1 MSEPKTMVINCALC
15 DATQTREE
23 VLQAYD
29 QIVINAATVLV
40 SEESTQ
46 LLHRY
51 NVNLNAAAV
60 YTVPAGCRPQVQNG
74 RCTISGD
81 RVPEQPTA
89 LMVNGALTIQPGSE
103 KALQGYAA
111 ILVNGSVSCPESLSG
126 QLPQLQV
133 NGSTVIYPDNAILLK
148 RTFVVDPVFVLRAK
162 NADYFAQRRVVL
174 VDDRLDMA
182 SLVAK
187 GVKFLTRQAIVAQPL
202 LEQAISLFD
211 DETEIVVVPQGCA
224 FVNDDL
230 KLTDAAIRKHGTKL
244 YINGNLILTT
254 NSVRSLEQL
263 EYLKVNGTVLLPAS
277 LLESFEAV
285 NAEYNDLKVVKG
297 TLVTDRPVIK
307 VGLDALQQEDGL
319 ELMDCAAVTLS
330 PDLPPQLIREKL
342 AISDCAVV
350 NCTPEQRDAVEAVS
364 QDVATIQDGTDGD
377 ADEGSPLGFLKDIFS
392 GKRKMVNAANYQL

>member
-23 VLQAYD
+23 TLQAYD
-29 QIVINAATVLV
+29 QVIINAATVLV
-40 SEESTQ
+40 SEQSSQ

-60 YTVPAGCRPQVQNG
+60 YTVPTGCQLKIQNG
-74 RCTISGD
+74 RYTISGD
-81 RVPEQPTA
+81 RTPEHPVA
-89 LMVNGALTIQPGSE
+89 LMVNGALTIQPDSGA
-103 KALQGYAA
+103 ALQGYAA
-111 ILVNGSVSCPESLSG
+111 IIVNGSATCPESLSG

-133 NGSTVIYPDNAILLK
+133 NGSTVIYPDDAILLK

-162 NADYFAQRRVVL
+162 KADYFAQRRVVL
-174 VDDRLDMA
+174 TDDSLDVA
-182 SLVAK
+182 TLVNK

-202 LEQAISLFD
+202 LEQAISLFE
-211 DETEIVVVPQGCA
+211 DETDIVMVPQGCA

-230 KLTDAAIRKHGTKL
+230 TLTDSAIRKHGAKL
-244 YINGNLILTT
+244 YVNGNLILTPESDNALT
-254 NSVRSLEQL
+254 RL
-263 EYLKVNGTVLLPAS
+263 EYLKVNGTVLLPVR
-277 LLESFEAV
+277 LQETFEAL
-285 NAEYNDLKVVKG
+285 NAEYNDLKLVKG
-297 TLVTDRPVIK
+297 TLVTDRPTIK
-307 VGLDALQQEDGL
+307 VGLDALQQEGGL

-364 QDVATIQDGTDGD
+364 QDVAAIQDGTDGD
-377 ADEGSPLGFLKDIFS
+377 DDASPLGFLKDIFS
-392 GKRKMVNAANYQL
+392 GKRKMINAANYQL

>member
-202 LEQAISLFD
+202 LEQAIALFD

-277 LLESFEAV
+277 LLESFEAL